1 MTDSVFFSFTHA
13 RALASFGVILLGN
26 FLYALTVKLFLLPG
40 DMVTGGTTGIALG
53 IRHFTGL
60 GVPAFVLLFNIVM
73 LLAGYKL
80 LGRQFAFST
89 VVSSFAYPLA
99 LDFLDK
105 ALGNFILTGDP
116 LLCTIFSGLGIG
128 LALSIVIR
136 AGASTGGMDIPPLAL
151 YKLWRVP
158 VSASLYVF
166 DCLILLFQAVYNP
179 PEKIL
184 YGILLIIVYTLVLD
198 KLLCFGTSKTGLL
211 IISSA
216 ADAIRRAIL
225 SEGDRGVTIIKGQG
239 GYLETDIS
247 IILTYITNRELPK
260 IERLVKSI
268 DPECFMAVSSASEI
282 SGRGFSLSKRY
293 RSRQG

>member
-1 MTDSVFFSFTHA
+1 MNDSAKTPCKSISY
-13 RALASFGVILLGN
+13 LGIILLGN
-26 FLYALTVKLFLLPG
+26 FLYALTVKLFLLPC

-53 IRHFTGL
+53 VQHFTGL
-60 GVPAFVLLFNIVM
+60 SVASFVLFFNVVM
-73 LLAGYKL
+73 LLAGYKI
-80 LGRQFAFST
+80 LGRQFALTT

-99 LDFLDK
+99 LGFLDEY
-105 ALGNFILTGDP
+105 LGSYVMTGDL

-128 LALSIVIR
+128 LSLSLVIR

-158 VSASLYVF
+158 VSASMYVF

-184 YGILLIIVYTLVLD
+184 YGILLILIYTLVLD

-216 ADAIRRAIL
+216 ADAIRQAIL

-239 GYLETDIS
+239 GYLQTDTKIL
-247 IILTYITNRELPK
+247 LTYITNRELPK
-260 IERLVKSI
+260 IETLVKSI
-268 DPECFMAVSSASEI
+268 DPECFMVVSSASEI

-293 RSRQG
+293 GSQKK

>member
-1 MTDSVFFSFTHA
+1 MTDSVSPSRL
-13 RALASFGVILLGN
+13 RAKALSSFGVILLGN
-26 FLYALTVKLFLLPG
+26 FLYALTVKLFLLPC

-53 IRHFTGL
+53 IQHFTGL
-60 GVPAFVLLFNIVM
+60 SVPAFVLLFNIVM
-73 LLAGYKL
+73 LLTGYKI
-80 LGRQFAFST
+80 LGRQFALTT

-99 LDFLDK
+99 LNFLDG
-105 ALGNFILTGDP
+105 ALGGFILTDDL

-128 LALSIVIR
+128 LALSVVIR

-184 YGILLIIVYTLVLD
+184 YGILLILIYTLVLD

-268 DPECFMAVSSASEI
+268 DPECFMVVSSASEI
-282 SGRGFSLSKRY
+282 SGRGFSLSKQY
-293 RSRQG
+293 GSRE